1 MSELSALIEREIEL
15 ISRFVSV
22 LHEEQ
27 DTLKHAR
34 IAELPALTDEKSR
47 LVEQLNA
54 LEAERLAT
62 LGLGRQPGVMEDWLK
77 THGAERPAADLW
89 KKLLELAR
97 QAKTTHELNARLLAM
112 HARQTNELLAALTQQ
127 SEKPALYGASGQT
140 LPGSGSRIIDS
151 A

>member
-1 MSELSALIEREIEL
+1 MSALSALIEREIAL

-34 IAELPALTDEKSR
+34 ISELPSLTAEKAR
-47 LVEQLNA
+47 LVDQLNA
-54 LEAERLAT
+54 LEAERLTT
-62 LGLGRQPGVMEDWLK
+62 LGLERQPGAMEGWLK
-77 THGAERPAADLW
+77 THSTERQAAELW
-89 KKLLELAR
+89 RQLLELAR